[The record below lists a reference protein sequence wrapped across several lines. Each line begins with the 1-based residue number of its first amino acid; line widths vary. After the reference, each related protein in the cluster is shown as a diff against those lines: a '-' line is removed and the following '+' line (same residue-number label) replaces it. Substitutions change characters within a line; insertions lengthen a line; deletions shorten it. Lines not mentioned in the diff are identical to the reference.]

1 LTRLTGALATGGGS
15 LPSVLTAI
23 REREAKRDTLDA
35 RLAALA
41 QVADSEGGPPLCAR
55 GVVMAAIDGQNPLSI
70 KLRLKPPN
78 LVDDPG
84 RVQ

>member
-1 LTRLTGALATGGGS
+1 
-15 LPSVLTAI
+15 
-23 REREAKRDTLDA
+23 
-35 RLAALA
+35 
-41 QVADSEGGPPLCAR
+41 
-55 GVVMAAIDGQNPLSI
+55 MAAIDGQNPLSI